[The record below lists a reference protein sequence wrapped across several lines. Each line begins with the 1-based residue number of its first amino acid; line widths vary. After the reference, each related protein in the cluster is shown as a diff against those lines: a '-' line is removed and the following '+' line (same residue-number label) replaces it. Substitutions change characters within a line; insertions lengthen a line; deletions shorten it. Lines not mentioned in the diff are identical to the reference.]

1 MVMVM
6 LYASLGSVLLYE
18 FDIMPFIVEL
28 AGSTSTG
35 KTFTLNL
42 VASVWGLL
50 ISQLHGV
57 LLEIALRLWLHF
69 ELFSMFKDDTRNI
82 SPNFIANAVYNY
94 SSGESKSRS
103 NKNLTIDEKK
113 EWKISCFLLVRPQ
126 LRIWQK
132 IKLEYRLVS
141 LR

>member
-57 LLEIALRLWLHF
+57 LLEIVLRLWHHF
-69 ELFSMFKDDTRNI
+69 
-82 SPNFIANAVYNY
+82 
-94 SSGESKSRS
+94 
-103 NKNLTIDEKK
+103 
-113 EWKISCFLLVRPQ
+113 
-126 LRIWQK
+126 
-132 IKLEYRLVS
+132 
-141 LR
+141 